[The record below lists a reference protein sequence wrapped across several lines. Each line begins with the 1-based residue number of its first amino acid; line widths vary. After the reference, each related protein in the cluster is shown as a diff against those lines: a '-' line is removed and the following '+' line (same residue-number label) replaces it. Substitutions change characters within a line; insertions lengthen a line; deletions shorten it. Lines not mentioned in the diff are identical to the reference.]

1 MINIDNIIPFDILDD
16 GQFVYLGLFVISFIL
31 SIFIFVPVPN
41 SPIVIAA
48 ALDKR
53 LDPNLIS
60 IYSALGIITAKAIIF
75 YLAYYGRS
83 ILSRTSRKN
92 SRMLILQKLARKYGW
107 KAAIIAAMTPIPDD
121 IVYISLAIGKYSPW
135 KFIASAFAGKLI
147 INEIMAWGA
156 VYLGKPFVDL
166 FISGSMVDPIYIIIV
181 VTASISVLIIT
192 IYIFLK
198 VDLDKIIQKRFPK
211 AFDDDDDE

>member
-1 MINIDNIIPFDILDD
+1 MINIEDIIPFDILDD

-31 SIFIFVPVPN
+31 SIFIFVPVPS
-41 SPIVIAA
+41 SPIVLAA
-48 ALDKR
+48 ALDKK

-60 IYSALGIITAKAIIF
+60 ISSALGIITAKAIIF

-92 SRMLILQKLARKYGW
+92 ARMLTLQKLARKYGW

-135 KFIASAFAGKLI
+135 KFITSTFVGKLM
-147 INEIMAWGA
+147 INEIVAWGA

-166 FISGSMVDPIYIIIV
+166 FISGPGVDPIYIIIV
-181 VTASISVLIIT
+181 VIASISILIIT

-198 VDLDKIIQKRFPK
+198 ADVDKIIQKHFPK
-211 AFDDDDDE
+211 WFDDDQ